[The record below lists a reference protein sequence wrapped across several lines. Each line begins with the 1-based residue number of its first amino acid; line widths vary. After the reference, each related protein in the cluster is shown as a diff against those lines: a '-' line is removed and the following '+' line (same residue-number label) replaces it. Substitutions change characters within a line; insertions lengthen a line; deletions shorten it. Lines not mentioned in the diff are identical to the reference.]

1 MLKSRIGPASQA
13 SGKAG
18 GFLAVGWES
27 QQEFSSL
34 TDLSFSLHRKLKKE
48 LTTDVGYRD
57 LTTLSLDAKSCSRD
71 SKKSG
76 WILNRNKA
84 EVLGTASNTGQ
95 VHPGLLTKALLR
107 QAQSKGAELIL
118 GCVQG
123 VEFDEGGS
131 VVGVKVF
138 KNYPGILTHKIF
150 QKKLFST

>member
-1 MLKSRIGPASQA
+1 MSQ
-13 SGKAG
+13 
-18 GFLAVGWES
+18 WPD
-27 QQEFSSL
+27 L
-34 TDLSFSLHRKLKKE
+34 TDDLSFSLHRKLKKE

-57 LTTLSLDAKSCSRD
+57 LTTLSLNTNSCRD
-71 SKKSG
+71 SKRG

-95 VHPGLLTKALLR
+95 VHPELLTKALLS

-123 VEFDEGGS
+123 VEFDEDGG

-150 QKKLFST
+150 QKKSLSTYNIHCRTKQSTED